1 MTTTNVL
8 QVVEWLP
15 DTPDYPGSEGT
26 QNIRNVV
33 PLTPQSYGPL
43 NSPMPVSDALSARC
57 QGAAGFFKQNGNMV
71 IAAGDATKL
80 YILRKGD
87 SYVWQNATRL
97 VGGAYG
103 IAFDDF
109 WEFDHFNDR
118 ILAVNL
124 ADAPQVFQ
132 IGVDTH
138 FSNLAG
144 SPPKAAHMG
153 ILKHAF
159 VMLGYIDDGVMR
171 PQAVRW
177 CGAGDATN
185 WATPGSIAAAQVQA
199 GESNLFGD
207 EGTIQ
212 AIRSNLASADG
223 LVFQQYGIRRCMY
236 VGPPD
241 IFQFLPAENASGT
254 PAPHSPVVRGGF
266 CYYLGYDGWYQN
278 DGASSTP
285 IGANKIDKTFYAD
298 LDINYMERVVGAA
311 DPNNKMIWWAY
322 PSLTSDTGLPD
333 RLLGYNW
340 QIQRWTLGEVT
351 TEALCRVINFGY
363 TLDELFTVLGY
374 TLDTL
379 PASLDS
385 PIWAGG
391 TLQLGL
397 MNSAHKL
404 SYLTGPPL
412 APTVET
418 AEQVVLTGRTGIIT
432 GARPL
437 IDGGSP
443 FVSIG
448 RRQRLEDDVVYTN
461 PVPLN
466 ALGVCPVRVAGR
478 FLRGVITAAAGGGWQ
493 NISGIEME
501 IVAQGKR

>member
-322 PSLTSDTGLPD
+322 PSLTSDTG
-333 RLLGYNW
+333 
-340 QIQRWTLGEVT
+340 
-351 TEALCRVINFGY
+351 
-363 TLDELFTVLGY
+363 
-374 TLDTL
+374 
-379 PASLDS
+379 AS
-385 PIWAGG
+385 
-391 TLQLGL
+391 
-397 MNSAHKL
+397 
-404 SYLTGPPL
+404 
-412 APTVET
+412 
-418 AEQVVLTGRTGIIT
+418 
-432 GARPL
+432 
-437 IDGGSP
+437 
-443 FVSIG
+443 
-448 RRQRLEDDVVYTN
+448 
-461 PVPLN
+461 
-466 ALGVCPVRVAGR
+466 
-478 FLRGVITAAAGGGWQ
+478 
-493 NISGIEME
+493 
-501 IVAQGKR
+501 